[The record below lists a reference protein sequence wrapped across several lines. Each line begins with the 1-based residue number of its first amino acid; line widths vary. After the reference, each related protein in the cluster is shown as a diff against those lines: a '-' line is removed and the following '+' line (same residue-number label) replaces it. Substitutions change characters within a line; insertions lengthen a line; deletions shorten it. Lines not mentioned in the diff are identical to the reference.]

1 MKKDKTDI
9 TPDTK
14 VADLLND
21 YPETESVLLRYST
34 AFAALK
40 NPVLRRTVAK
50 VTSLQQAAKV
60 GGVDVVDMVDAL
72 RQVVGMEALRYSIYN
87 SSDDDTVAT
96 ISQAPKADRLLDV
109 CDMITQGNHPKDI
122 VIHTAEELAVGQ
134 ILELVTPFVPSPIID
149 ILRNKGFAISIM
161 PPSDGKVRTFISRQ

>member
-1 MKKDKTDI
+1 MKRDKTDI

-21 YPETESVLLRYST
+21 YPETEGVLLELSA

-60 GGVDVVDMVDAL
+60 GGVNIVEMVDAL
-72 RQVVGMEALRYSIYN
+72 RQKAGLGALGDISYTDNPNIAILN
-87 SSDDDTVAT
+87 NEPVADH
-96 ISQAPKADRLLDV
+96 KMDV
-109 CDMITQGNHPKDI
+109 CSMIEQGYHPKDM
-122 VIHTAEELAVGQ
+122 VLKAAEELKSGQ
-134 ILELVTPFVPSPIID
+134 TLELITPFIPSPITD
-149 ILRNKGFAISIM
+149 ILKNKGFDLAM
-161 PPSDGKVRTFISRQ
+161 LPPKNGKIQTFISRK